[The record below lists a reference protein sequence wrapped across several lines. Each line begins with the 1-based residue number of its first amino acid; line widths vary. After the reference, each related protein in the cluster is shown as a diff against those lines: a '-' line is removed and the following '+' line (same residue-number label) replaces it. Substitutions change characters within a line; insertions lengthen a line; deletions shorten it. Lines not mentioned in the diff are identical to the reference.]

1 MSSGI
6 TNGLLLNSLII
17 RWSDH
22 KPQYS
27 WNLYGLTHNLFVMN
41 PNVSMAAT

>member
-22 KPQYS
+22 KPEYDS
-27 WNLYGLTHNLFVMN
+27 D
-41 PNVSMAAT
+41 